1 MQKMVDNLK
10 AKIIDVILFCYIME
24 GEIEMNSF
32 TCIVFILFSYI
43 LHSMAI
49 FRAEYVSFLLPSAHP
64 HPCLAESQSK
74 LSSHRPT
81 SPFAIL

>member
-49 FRAEYVSFLLPSAHP
+49 FRAEYVSF
-64 HPCLAESQSK
+64 
-74 LSSHRPT
+74 
-81 SPFAIL
+81 